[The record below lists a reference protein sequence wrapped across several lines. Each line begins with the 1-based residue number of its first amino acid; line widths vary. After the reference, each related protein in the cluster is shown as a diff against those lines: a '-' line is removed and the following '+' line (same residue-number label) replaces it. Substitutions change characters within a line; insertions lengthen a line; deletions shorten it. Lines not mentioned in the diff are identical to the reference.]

1 MNNLFTLYGYEL
13 KKLMQKKL
21 LWGALLVCMVAIA
34 FGVLFPLQGTYSVNG
49 VSQST
54 NYEQHLIDQAHR
66 KALSGKPIDQ
76 SLLEETLAA
85 YKNLPIETDY
95 VLTEEYGTLARP
107 YSEIFNLILA
117 WTGMD
122 KGTAVQ
128 WVPDEAALYAAM
140 MGRFQESAINNRLT
154 EAEIVYWQ
162 RQADTLATPIV
173 YQFHEG
179 YRCILE
185 TFLTIG
191 FMMLLYAAIALSSSF
206 PDEHTHRTDQL
217 VLCTANG
224 KRRLYWV
231 KLFAGI
237 TVGFVGALLMTALTW
252 ILCLCVYGSEGF
264 DTAIQIFYTNYAG
277 NITMGQACLIAYGCL
292 LVAAFLIGVFVM
304 FLSELFRSSIAAIS
318 ITTGMILAGMLV
330 QIPAEY
336 RILGQIWDYMPT
348 CFLAMWNTFDLR
360 LISLFGTHF
369 TSYQIVPLLYIVAAA
384 LLAWLGSRIY
394 CRHQISGR

>member
-21 LWGALLVCMVAIA
+21 LWVSLLVCMAAIT
-34 FGVLFPLQGTYSVNG
+34 FGILFPLLGTYSVNG
-49 VSQST
+49 VSIST

-95 VLTEEYGTLARP
+95 VLTEEYQSHARP
-107 YSEIFNLILA
+107 YSEIFNLIRS

-122 KGTAVQ
+122 EGTTVQ
-128 WVPDEAALYAAM
+128 WVPDEAALYTTMLERLDELAV
-140 MGRFQESAINNRLT
+140 NNHLT
-154 EAEIVYWQ
+154 EEEVAYWHGK
-162 RQADTLATPIV
+162 ADTLATPIV
-173 YQFHEG
+173 YHSHEA
-179 YRCILE
+179 YRNILE
-185 TFLTIG
+185 SFLIVG

-237 TVGFVGALLMTALTW
+237 TVGFVGALLMTMLTW
-252 ILCLCVYGSEGF
+252 VLCLLIYGSEGF

-277 NITMGQACLIAYGCL
+277 NITIGQACLIAYGCL
-292 LVAAFLIGVFVM
+292 LVTAFLISIFFM
-304 FLSELFRSSIAAIS
+304 FLSELFHSSIAAIS

-330 QIPAEY
+330 QIPTEY
-336 RILGQIWDYMPT
+336 RILGQIWDYLPT
-348 CFLAMWNTFDLR
+348 SFLAMWNTFDIR

-369 TSYQIVPLLYIVAAA
+369 TSYQIVPLIYVIVAAI
-384 LLAWLGSRIY
+384 LAWLGSRIY
-394 CRHQISGR
+394 CLRQISGR